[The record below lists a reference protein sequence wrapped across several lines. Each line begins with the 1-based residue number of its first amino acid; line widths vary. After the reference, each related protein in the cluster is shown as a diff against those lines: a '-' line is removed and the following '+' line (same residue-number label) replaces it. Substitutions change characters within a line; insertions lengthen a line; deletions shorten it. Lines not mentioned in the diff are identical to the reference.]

1 MYSHVRD
8 SKVKPKLEDA
18 TYCLL
23 TLDLWTSTA
32 HDLYLSVTIHFIGT
46 EWCLKTFCLE
56 TSPLYDDHTGSN
68 IEDAVIEILQN
79 WNLLIPL
86 LLIKNW
92 RLYRKEPVMSTDTD
106 PPTWWKLQQSR
117 YPTLAVLAK
126 RYLSICATSV
136 LSESVFICWLHI

>member
-32 HDLYLSVTIHFIGT
+32 HDPYLSVTIHFIGT

-68 IEDAVIEILQN
+68 IKDAVIEILQN
-79 WNLLIPL
+79 WNLPL
-86 LLIKNW
+86 EKIVGVTTDNGSNFIATFAGDDSFFPFRCFGHSLDLAINKGLKLT
-92 RLYRKEPVMSTDTD
+92 RLETTVRK
-106 PPTWWKLQQSR
+106 
-117 YPTLAVLAK
+117 
-126 RYLSICATSV
+126 C
-136 LSESVFICWLHI
+136 